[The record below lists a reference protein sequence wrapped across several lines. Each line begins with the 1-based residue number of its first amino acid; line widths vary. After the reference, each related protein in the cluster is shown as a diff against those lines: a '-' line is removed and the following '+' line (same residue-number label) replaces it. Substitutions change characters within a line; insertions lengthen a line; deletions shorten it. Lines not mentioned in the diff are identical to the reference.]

1 MDSVTRNETVQLTRQ
16 DLQDLFDVLR
26 DVGNARPRMHDR
38 TALDLIN
45 QEHYKL
51 EQLLLGLQKRFE

>member
-1 MDSVTRNETVQLTRQ
+1 MDSVTRNEAVQLTRQ
-16 DLQDLFDVLR
+16 DLQDLFDAFREVDEQQR
-26 DVGNARPRMHDR
+26 DAR

-45 QEHYKL
+45 QEHWKL